1 MANRVIGAA
10 GLARDLGNWRT
21 VGADESTHR
30 GRPAYLALA
39 EGIRL
44 LIHDGRAPLGV
55 ALPSERDLATT
66 LGVSRTTITSTY
78 ALLRE
83 HGYLISRQG
92 SRSMVALPPNVP
104 SDGTKASRGILAT
117 IGQPELTTVD
127 LTYAA
132 MTAPE
137 GIQEAYSDA
146 LQRLPAYLGTHGMDP
161 VGMLALREAV
171 ARRYTAR
178 GLPTDPDQILITL
191 GAQHGLRLLLNV
203 LAAPAARVLIEHPSY
218 PNAIEAIRD
227 VGARP
232 IPVPLLLENPTAG
245 WDLDGIRSAARQT
258 AATLAYL
265 VPDFNNP
272 TGMLLDGEGR
282 AELAAIAR
290 ETRMTIIVD
299 ESMVDLGL
307 DPHTATMP
315 PPVAVFGKGSE
326 IITIGSASKSFW
338 GGLRVGWIRTGPSLI
353 TRLLGSRA
361 TVDLGTPMMDQL
373 ATAHLLEHA
382 DEALDRRRDQ
392 LRAQRAALL
401 DALAEDLPDWRVQ
414 PSAGGMSVW
423 AQLPSPVSTAL
434 AATAPNHGVL
444 LAAGPRFGVQGAF
457 ERFLRLPYIHR
468 EPELRLA
475 VKSMASA
482 YAALTPR
489 AAQPLDPLNL
499 SVR

>member
-1 MANRVIGAA
+1 MATRVIGAA
-10 GLARDLGNWRT
+10 SLARDLGSWRSA
-21 VGADESTHR
+21 GDDDPAR
-30 GRPAYLALA
+30 RAARPAYLALA

-55 ALPSERDLATT
+55 ALPSERDLAGT

-92 SRSMVALPPNVP
+92 SRSTVALPPAVP
-104 SDGTKASRGILAT
+104 HDGTKPARSILALMA
-117 IGQPELTTVD
+117 QPELTTID
-127 LTYAA
+127 MTYAA
-132 MTAPE
+132 MAAPRE
-137 GIQEAYSDA
+137 MQDAYSDA
-146 LQRLPAYLGTHGMDP
+146 LQGLPAYLGTHGMDP
-161 VGMLALREAV
+161 VGVLALREAV
-171 ARRYTAR
+171 ARRYTER
-178 GLPTDPDQILITL
+178 GLPTEPEQILVTL

-203 LAAPAARVLIEHPSY
+203 LTAPAARVLIEHPTY

-232 IPVPLLLENPTAG
+232 VPVPLLPESPHSG

-272 TGMLLDGEGR
+272 TGMLLDAEGR

-290 ETRMTIIVD
+290 ETRMTVVVD

-307 DPHTATMP
+307 DVDTLP
-315 PPVAVFGKGSE
+315 PPVAAFAKGAE

-338 GGLRVGWIRTGPSLI
+338 GGLRVGWIRTNQALI
-353 TRLLGSRA
+353 TKLLGIRS
-361 TVDLGTPMMDQL
+361 TVDLGTPVMDQL
-373 ATAHLLEHA
+373 ATVHLLEHA
-382 DEALDRRRDQ
+382 DTILDRRRDQ
-392 LRAQRAALL
+392 LRSQRAALRA
-401 DALAEDLPDWRVQ
+401 ALAEELPEWRISSGV
-414 PSAGGMSVW
+414 GGMSVW
-423 AQLPSPVSTAL
+423 AQLPAPVSTAL

-457 ERFLRLPYIHR
+457 ERFLRLPFTHQ
-468 EPELRLA
+468 EGDLRLA
-475 VKSMASA
+475 VKAVASA
-482 YAALTPR
+482 YEALTPR
-489 AAQPLDPLNL
+489 AADPLNPL
-499 SVR
+499 TCY